1 MARYDITNGPSK
13 WDLILALF
21 DGDYHHRR
29 EISFSFQG
37 ISERVVA
44 EFTLQFLINELQR
57 EDGSGENW
65 NFRGYGATVPAFPDD
80 PCYGFFSTKTRKG
93 WIEMGE

>member
-13 WDLILALF
+13 WDLILALS

-29 EISFSFQG
+29 EISFSLQG

-44 EFTLQFLINELQR
+44 GFTLQFLINELQR
-57 EDGSGENW
+57 EDRSGENW
-65 NFRGYGATVPAFPDD
+65 NFRGTVPAFPDD
-80 PCYGFFSTKTRKG
+80 PCHGFFSTKTRKG
-93 WIEMGE
+93 WIKTGE